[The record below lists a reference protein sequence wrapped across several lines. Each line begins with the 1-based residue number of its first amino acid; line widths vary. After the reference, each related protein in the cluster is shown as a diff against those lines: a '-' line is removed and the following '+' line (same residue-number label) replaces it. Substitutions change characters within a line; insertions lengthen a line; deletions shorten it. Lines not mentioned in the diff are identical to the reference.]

1 MKKAIR
7 LVGILC
13 CLLVLAGCSRTYQ
26 RIDLS
31 TEDLGDDVERYIDSN
46 TQIVN
51 TAGGEFMEQFPVYK
65 ISKRNISN
73 LEYLWMLNNLGLD
86 QNSIVSYSGV
96 EENIASV
103 YVKKLGDYSIGE
115 FALTD
120 EQVEEL
126 AWEVFNK
133 IPFLTGTYVYD
144 GIHIED
150 SVSEENGSYTFRKGV
165 WFRRTLDGIQIRGNE
180 RLEFVFDNSGLVEVY
195 IELYDYTKIDT
206 LNMVSFDSAVEKLLS
221 PDYFRLGDNIRE
233 TELGMIATLHAENVK
248 LTYVNQYQDGCT
260 ILQPIYDFSGTATDV
275 DGKEDSFV
283 SLVIAIPEEYTYDK
297 VGLEQGE

>member
-1 MKKAIR
+1 M
-7 LVGILC
+7 VGILC
-13 CLLVLAGCSRTYQ
+13 CLFVLTGCSRTYQ
-26 RIDLS
+26 RIDLR
-31 TEDLGDDVERYIDSN
+31 TEDLGDDVERYIDSS

-51 TAGGEFMEQFPVYK
+51 TADGEFMERFSVYK
-65 ISKRNISN
+65 ISPHEISR
-73 LEYLWMLNNLGLD
+73 LEYLQMLNNLGLD
-86 QNSIVSYSGV
+86 QDSIVSYSGV
-96 EENIASV
+96 EENIAGV

-115 FALTD
+115 FTFTD

-150 SVSEENGSYTFRKGV
+150 SVSEKNGSYTFRKGV

-206 LNMVSFDSAVEKLLS
+206 LDMVSFDSAVEKLIS

-260 ILQPIYDFSGTATDV
+260 ILQPIYDFSGTAMDV

-297 VGLEQGE
+297 VGLEQG